1 MPGERDVVERELLG
15 GQDTGRPRLEGQ
27 EVVVLWRQRAV
38 ARTDAQFD
46 NPVLGLYRVRDGKLA
61 RLQMFHFDT
70 AAVVAFLAQ
79 ARAG

>member
-1 MPGERDVVERELLG
+1 M
-15 GQDTGRPRLEGQ
+15 
-27 EVVVLWRQRAV
+27 VLWRQRAV
-38 ARTDAQFD
+38 ARTGAQFD

>member
-1 MPGERDVVERELLG
+1 M
-15 GQDTGRPRLEGQ
+15 
-27 EVVVLWRQRAV
+27 VLWRQRAV

-79 ARAG
+79 ARAS